1 MPQRGRR
8 NADDLLLMALACGAT
23 FEAAAQK
30 AGVSKATV
38 QRRMND
44 PAFQKRLQ
52 DLGTGM
58 VKRSSA
64 ALTAGAMES
73 IKTLLMLQGTSVP
86 YNVRLGAA
94 RAFLEIGIRMREV
107 TDTEERVAAL
117 EARLALQ
124 QRD

>member
-23 FEAAAQK
+23 WEAAAQK

-44 PAFQKRLQ
+44 PAFHKRLQ
-52 DLGTGM
+52 ELGTEM

-64 ALTAGAMES
+64 AMTAGAMES
-73 IKTLLMLQGTSVP
+73 IKTLMTLQGTSAP

-107 TDTEERVAAL
+107 ADTEERLAAV
-117 EARLALQ
+117 EAQIASQ
-124 QRD
+124 KSG